1 MVHTSN
7 VDLPWIRLELEVD
20 DRGKMRNQRGWTQ
33 KSITNILRL
42 KEACQ
47 QFLTNCYEGRKWCP
61 TTHGV
66 SDAPVHHVCKLWFGT
81 NLKGFKVDLT
91 TFQKSSLKRHR
102 LCCDSWV
109 FCFESQSPK
118 PVEECLAIWKCLV
131 SETLAASMIVRSS
144 RSSSALF
151 FPLVQRLR
159 TFRRIQ
165 LLPLLHSTGR
175 KSGCFKLTSV
185 EVTTKTGRMLLI
197 FNFSSSQQKW
207 VP

>member
-1 MVHTSN
+1 M
-7 VDLPWIRLELEVD
+7 
-20 DRGKMRNQRGWTQ
+20 
-33 KSITNILRL
+33 
-42 KEACQ
+42 
-47 QFLTNCYEGRKWCP
+47 
-61 TTHGV
+61 
-66 SDAPVHHVCKLWFGT
+66 
-81 NLKGFKVDLT
+81 
-91 TFQKSSLKRHR
+91 R
-102 LCCDSWV
+102 LCFALLGFSV
-109 FCFESQSPK
+109 LKVSQSPK

-197 FNFSSSQQKW
+197 FNFSSSQGECHKILATAFTILKVLILSAQSAGRTSQ
-207 VP
+207 VRTSTVRMARMLHGEGDTPGIVFCAP